1 MGHGG
6 SQCVTVAV
14 EQYPILKGAGRQGSR
29 IHSLPVSFK
38 IFCKLWFVT
47 VCLCVYGRVGGGC
60 LNKFRG
66 PAPVSE
72 VSRDGAWL
80 VRLLRSLLPA
90 EPSHQPSIN
99 NF

>member
-1 MGHGG
+1 MVTGSGG
-6 SQCVTVAV
+6 SRWVPVCHRGGKAMPYLERSGEAG
-14 EQYPILKGAGRQGSR
+14 EQV
-29 IHSLPVSFK
+29 HSLPVSFK

-66 PAPVSE
+66 SAPVSE

-80 VRLLRSLLPA
+80 VRLLHTLLPA
-90 EPSHQPSIN
+90 EPSHQP
-99 NF
+99 